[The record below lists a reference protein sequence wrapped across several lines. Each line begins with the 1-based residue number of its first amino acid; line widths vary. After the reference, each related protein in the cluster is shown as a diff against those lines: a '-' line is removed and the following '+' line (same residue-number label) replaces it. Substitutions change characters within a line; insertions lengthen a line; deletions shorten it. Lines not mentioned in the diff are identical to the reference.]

1 MKIKITDK
9 EIREYLD
16 IETTEFP
23 KYISP
28 LINLANRFAQG
39 TRPRIVG
46 QMTELIHQFTGK
58 KVSEWE
64 QWYLK
69 QKPEAIK
76 NATEMVLKKID
87 NFKDAL
93 NRIDKSLVEKW
104 IRDLIIVKT
113 FIGLRF
119 HEAVLKKGAAIN
131 KTSYRLADSED
142 ESKGIDGYIGNTPIS
157 IKPNTYL
164 LKPDLI
170 ENIKAKII
178 YYKKIEG
185 GIEVDYSNILKS

>member
-1 MKIKITDK
+1 MKIRITDK

-46 QMTELIHQFTGK
+46 QMTELIQQFTGQK
-58 KVSEWE
+58 LAEWE
-64 QWYLK
+64 HWYLK

-76 NATEMVLKKID
+76 NATEMILKKID

-93 NRIDKSLVEKW
+93 NRVDKSLVEKW

-119 HEAVLKKGAAIN
+119 QEAVLKKGAFIKKAN
-131 KTSYRLADSED
+131 YRLADPEE
-142 ESKGIDGYIGNTPIS
+142 ESKGIDGYIGNTPVS
-157 IKPNTYL
+157 IKPHTYEA
-164 LKPDLI
+164 KPGLMEKI
-170 ENIKAKII
+170 NAKII
-178 YYKKIEG
+178 YYKKVEG
-185 GIEVDYSNILKS
+185 GIEVDYSDIL